1 MPSDNKQLTITIG
14 ATLSAAFNSVISG
27 STSKLNQVGTV
38 IATLSA
44 AFNSV
49 ISGSTSKLNQVGT
62 VIKGLEK
69 YGENHSVILHIPY

>member
-27 STSKLNQVGTV
+27 STSKLNQV
-38 IATLSA
+38 S
-44 AFNSV
+44 
-49 ISGSTSKLNQVGT
+49 T